1 MTGIVIAFPGTGAST
16 KGVRPSRQKHPSEVK
31 RPSQV
36 KAKVDRIALLLAE
49 LDNLVPLPAGVSAA
63 LTNALATISEVEE
76 KRGKRTSGHS
86 APATAE
92 DDSDPQPH
100 VNHDVLEGYFQSL
113 NR

>member
-1 MTGIVIAFPGTGAST
+1 MSGIVIAFPGPGTGT
-16 KGVRPSRQKHPSEVK
+16 RRVCRSRQKRS
-31 RPSQV
+31 SQIM
-36 KAKVDRIALLLAE
+36 ARVDRIALLLAE

-63 LTNALATISEVEE
+63 LTDALATISEGEE